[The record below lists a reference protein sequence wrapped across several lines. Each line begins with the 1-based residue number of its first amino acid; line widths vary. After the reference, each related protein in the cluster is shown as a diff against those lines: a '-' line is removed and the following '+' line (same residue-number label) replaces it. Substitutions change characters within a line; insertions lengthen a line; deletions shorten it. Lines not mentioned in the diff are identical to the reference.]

1 MASTPSVTNLQLLEL
16 QHVYSATSGVN
27 TFLDEMLRMNELEME
42 KGLMINTTDL
52 EQYHIKANEN
62 FAIDYSK
69 SIKDRCREI

>member
-1 MASTPSVTNLQLLEL
+1 
-16 QHVYSATSGVN
+16 
-27 TFLDEMLRMNELEME
+27 MNELEMA